1 MLRRVWAEWPVA
13 TASFLLI
20 LGATSLLASGALY
33 GDAVGL
39 AGLQQALRAV
49 PPTDRSV
56 ILRTTGRVEDVEG
69 IDVIA
74 TTEMQALVSPSGG
87 SVFRVI
93 RSDAFSEAAIDE
105 PTTDLSL
112 IASYEGIESHA
123 TLVDGA
129 WPAGGREPI
138 EAVLSEPAAAPLGL
152 ELGDRIAL
160 QSRGSTD
167 VSTVLVVVGR
177 YRIDRTDPY
186 WADDTLEIDGVS
198 DAGSFTQHG
207 PFVIDRADLLDNGL
221 GGSFDLQWRAI
232 PNVDGIRLDD
242 TTALARAI
250 DLLDN
255 RLRPALPSG
264 RSLRVSSSLPD
275 ILDSVSRSV
284 LVSRSGVL
292 LVTLQFA
299 VLAAYALVLVAGVVL
314 DHRRTETALLRA
326 RGAGGSN
333 LAAMALGEATVLV
346 VPAVLLAPLIATAIV
361 SLLVALGPL
370 GAAGLTPHVGVTS
383 RVIVV
388 SAVAG
393 LACVAGLLL
402 PVLASGASLS
412 AVRAAAARAPTRTLG
427 QRLGLDLALV
437 IVAGIGVWQ
446 LRLYGAPLTKDARGA
461 LGLDPILIA
470 TPAIGLLAGSVL
482 ATRVIPRLGEVAERV
497 LDRRRGLV
505 GALSGRQFARRPL
518 RATRSALLL
527 ILAAALGTFA
537 SAHAATWTR
546 SQADQATY
554 QAAADIRLLGP
565 NQRLPDWAVG
575 PALRALDGVSS
586 AMPVEREPL
595 DVGRAVRNG
604 SLLAVDPAAAG
615 SLIRF
620 ADPGTAA
627 AARTLLEELEANR
640 PAVAAVPIDAA
651 TLRLSVR
658 LDAALEPIPHRP
670 PDSPPYDPTR
680 GSTRATVILA
690 DGDGHLVRVVSA
702 PGDIVSAGQRLII
715 ELPTTDDGSI
725 RLAGPYLLHSLEI
738 TIDPPE
744 NEGIVG
750 SATVLGIDASTSS
763 DGDHWESLDYDPGAA
778 SWSWTRVAF
787 GDERRYEPPSDDR
800 PGELVA
806 SGANEGSPAIF
817 GVPGDVGTTFRSQVA
832 PQSTALPAIVSSAFL
847 AATGSQVGD
856 EIETSIRA
864 RRTTLDIVGAV
875 DTFPPLDPAVAF
887 AIVDIRALD
896 IVRFGQTSQV
906 PAVPEWWLSV
916 DPAKETQV
924 ATALRNAPF
933 VPDAVVVRTELA
945 SALATDPVQLGLIG
959 ALGLGAVAAVAF
971 AAIGFVVS
979 AVLAAS
985 ERVGEFALL
994 RALGLSAR
1002 QLSGWLTLESAALL
1016 VVGLVVGGGLGF
1028 GMAWLVLPFAT
1039 LTASGAL
1046 PVPTP
1051 QVIVPWDA
1059 LTPGVWL
1066 ALGLLVVSVFIVR
1079 RELLRVHLSDVLR
1092 ARDE

>member
-1 MLRRVWAEWPVA
+1 MLRRVRAEWPVA

-39 AGLQQALRAV
+39 AGLQQALRTAA
-49 PPTDRSV
+49 PTDRSV
-56 ILRTTGRVEDVEG
+56 IVRTTGRVEDVAS
-69 IDVIA
+69 IDA
-74 TTEMQALVSPSGG
+74 AASTELAALVGPSGG
-87 SVFRVI
+87 SVFRVL
-93 RSDAFSEAAIDE
+93 RSDAFAEPATDA
-105 PTTDLSL
+105 PTTDLSML
-112 IASYEGIESHA
+112 ASYEGIEAHA

-129 WPAGGREPI
+129 WPKAGQLAV
-138 EAVLSEPAAAPLGL
+138 EAVLSEPAAAALGL
-152 ELGDRIAL
+152 EVGDQITL
-160 QSRGSTD
+160 QSRGSSG
-167 VSTVLVVVGR
+167 VSTVLSVVGR

-186 WADDTLEIDGVS
+186 WTDDTLEIDGVD
-198 DAGSFTQHG
+198 DAGSFNLHG
-207 PFVIDRADLLDNGL
+207 PFVIDRADLIDNKL
-221 GGSFDLQWRAI
+221 GGFFDLQWRAI
-232 PNVDGIRLDD
+232 PNIDGIQLDD
-242 TTALARAI
+242 TIALARAI
-250 DLLDN
+250 DALDN
-255 RLRPALPSG
+255 RLSPALPIG
-264 RSLRVSSSLPD
+264 RALRVSSSLPD

-299 VLAAYALVLVAGVVL
+299 ILAAYALVLVAGIVL

-333 LAAMALGEATVLV
+333 LAAMALGEAIVLV
-346 VPAVLLAPLIATAIV
+346 VPAVILAPVIATAIV
-361 SLLVALGPL
+361 ALLVALGPL
-370 GAAGLTPHVGVTS
+370 GAAGLTPNVGVS
-383 RVIVV
+383 SGVIVV
-388 SAVAG
+388 SALAG
-393 LACVAGLLL
+393 LACIAGLLL
-402 PVLASGASLS
+402 PVLMSGASLS
-412 AVRAAAARAPTRTLG
+412 AVRAAAARSPTRTLG

-437 IVAGIGVWQ
+437 VVAGIGVWQ

-505 GALSGRQFARRPL
+505 GALGGRQLARRPL

-546 SQADQATY
+546 SQADQAIY
-554 QAAADIRLLGP
+554 QAAADIRLVGP
-565 NQRLPDWAVG
+565 SEQLPDWAVG
-575 PALRALDGVSS
+575 PAVRALDGVTA
-586 AMPVEREPL
+586 AMPVEHEPL

-604 SLLAVDPAAAG
+604 NLLAVDPATAA

-620 ADPGTAA
+620 ADPATGAA
-627 AARTLLEELEANR
+627 ATALLGELEANR
-640 PAVAAVPIDAA
+640 PRVAAVPLDAE
-651 TLRLSVR
+651 THRLSVR
-658 LDAALEPIPHRP
+658 LDAAFEAPADAP
-670 PDSPPYDPTR
+670 PGWIAD
-680 GSTRATVILA
+680 GSIRASVILA
-690 DGDGHLVRVVSA
+690 DADGHLIRLTSTV
-702 PGDIVSAGQRLII
+702 GDVTSLGQRLVLD
-715 ELPTTDDGSI
+715 LPQTALGQ
-725 RLAGPYLLHSLEI
+725 RPAGPYLLHALEI
-738 TIDPPE
+738 AIDAPDGGTIH
-744 NEGIVG
+744 G
-750 SATVLGIDASTSS
+750 SANVLGVDASPS
-763 DGDHWESLDYDPGAA
+763 DAGDADWAPTAYVPGAA
-778 SWSWTRVAF
+778 TWTWSRSDFA
-787 GDERRYEPPSDDR
+787 DLRLYRPPSEDR

-806 SGANEGSPAIF
+806 IEGDNASHEIF
-817 GVPGDVGTTFRSQVA
+817 GAPGDPGAIFRSQPTPA
-832 PQSTALPAIVSSAFL
+832 TTALPAIVSTAFL
-847 AATGSQVGD
+847 TATGSQVGD
-856 EIETSIRA
+856 EIETSVRA
-864 RRTTLDIVGAV
+864 RRTTLQIVGAV
-875 DTFPPLDPAVAF
+875 ETFPPLDPAIAF
-887 AIVDIRALD
+887 AVVDIRALD
-896 IVRFGQTSQV
+896 IVRFGQTSQL

-916 DPAKETQV
+916 DPSKETQA

-979 AVLAAS
+979 AALAAS

-1016 VVGLVVGGGLGF
+1016 VVGLAVGGGLGL

-1039 LTASGAL
+1039 LTATGAL

-1051 QVIVPWDA
+1051 QVIVPWEA

-1066 ALGLLVVSVFIVR
+1066 ALGLLVVTVFIVR

>member
-1 MLRRVWAEWPVA
+1 VLRRVRAEWPVA

-39 AGLQQALRAV
+39 AGLQQALRSAA
-49 PPTDRSV
+49 PTDRSV
-56 ILRTTGRVEDVEG
+56 IARTTGRIEDVETV
-69 IDVIA
+69 DAAA
-74 TTEMQALVSPSGG
+74 TTEMQALVDPSGG
-87 SVFRVI
+87 SFYRVI
-93 RSDAFSEAAIDE
+93 RSDAFSEPAVDE

-112 IASYEGIESHA
+112 IASYEGINEHA
-123 TLVDGA
+123 TLVEGA
-129 WPAGGREPI
+129 WPGGGQEPI
-138 EAVLSEPAAAPLGL
+138 EAVLSEPAAAGLGL
-152 ELGDRIAL
+152 GVGDQIAL
-160 QSRGSTD
+160 QSRGSSA
-167 VSTVLVVVGR
+167 VSAVLRVVGR

-186 WADDTLEIDGVS
+186 WTDDVLEIDGVNA
-198 DAGSFTQHG
+198 AGSFTLHG
-207 PFVIDRADLLDNGL
+207 PLVIDRTDLLGNKL
-221 GGSFDLQWRAI
+221 GGFLDLQWRAI
-232 PNVDGIRLDD
+232 PNVGGIRLDD
-242 TTALARAI
+242 VTALARAI

-255 RLRPALPSG
+255 RLSPALPIG
-264 RSLRVSSSLPD
+264 RALRVSSSLPE

-284 LVSRSGVL
+284 LVSRTGVL

-333 LAAMALGEATVLV
+333 LAAMALGEAIVLV
-346 VPAVLLAPLIATAIV
+346 VPAVLLAPLIATGIV
-361 SLLVALGPL
+361 TLLVALGPL
-370 GAAGLTPHVGVTS
+370 GAAGLSPDVGVS
-383 RVIVV
+383 SGVVVV
-388 SAVAG
+388 SALAG

-402 PVLASGASLS
+402 PVLTSGASLS

-437 IVAGIGVWQ
+437 VVAGIGVWQ

-497 LDRRRGLV
+497 MDRRRGLV
-505 GALSGRQFARRPL
+505 GALGGRQLARRPL

-554 QAAADIRLLGP
+554 QAATDIRLIGP
-565 NQRLPDWAVG
+565 SEQLPDWAVG
-575 PALRALDGVSS
+575 PAVRVLDGVTA

-604 SLLAVDPAAAG
+604 NLLAIDPATAS

-620 ADPGTAA
+620 ADPGTEAE
-627 AARTLLEELEANR
+627 ARPLLDELEASR
-640 PAVAAVPIDAA
+640 PAVAAVPIDAG
-651 TLRLSVR
+651 TKRLSIR
-658 LDAALEPIPHRP
+658 LDAAFAAPSDAP
-670 PDSPPYDPTR
+670 PGWIDD
-680 GSTRATVILA
+680 GSIQASVILA
-690 DGDGHLVRVVSA
+690 DADGHLIRLTSMV
-702 PGDIVSAGQRLII
+702 GDVTSAGQRLVL
-715 ELPTTDDGSI
+715 EVPRTDRDQ
-725 RLAGPYLLHSLEI
+725 RPAGPYLLHAVEI
-738 TIDPPE
+738 AIDAPDFGTIHGE
-744 NEGIVG
+744 AN
-750 SATVLGIDASTSS
+750 VLGVDVSPSDSGDADWAPISYAPNAEAWRWSRS
-763 DGDHWESLDYDPGAA
+763 D
-778 SWSWTRVAF
+778 F
-787 GDERRYEPPSDDR
+787 GDARPYAPPNDDR
-800 PGELVA
+800 PGQLVA
-806 SGANEGSPAIF
+806 LEGNDASHEVFGAPGDPGAIF
-817 GVPGDVGTTFRSQVA
+817 QSRVA
-832 PQSTALPAIVSSAFL
+832 PASTALPAIVSSLFL
-847 AATGSQVGD
+847 TATGSQIGD
-856 EIETSIRA
+856 EIETSVRA
-864 RRTTLDIVGAV
+864 RRTTLQIVGVV
-875 DTFPPLDPAVAF
+875 DSFPPLDPAVAF
-887 AIVDIRALD
+887 AIVDIRALGV
-896 IVRFGQTSQV
+896 VRFGQTSQL
-906 PAVPEWWLSV
+906 PGASDWWLSV
-916 DPAKETQV
+916 EPAKESEV
-924 ATALRNAPF
+924 ATALRTAPF
-933 VPDAVVVRTELA
+933 APDAVVVRSELA

-979 AVLAAS
+979 AALAAS

-1016 VVGLVVGGGLGF
+1016 IVGLAVGGGLGL

-1039 LTASGAL
+1039 LTATGAL

-1051 QVIVPWDA
+1051 QVVVPWET

-1066 ALGLLVVSVFIVR
+1066 ALGLLIVTVFIVR